1 MSGHNKWSTIKHKKA
16 ITDSKRGKIFSKI
29 SRLISVAAKEKGGD
43 PDSNPRLRTVID
55 KARGMNMPKE
65 NIERAIKK
73 GTGQLEGVQIEEITY
88 EAYGP
93 SGIALIIEI
102 ITDNRNRAIAEI
114 KHILN
119 KFGGKLAETG
129 SVKYVFDRQGEEW
142 IPKYPIE
149 IIDEKTKTQL
159 EKLFEALDDND
170 DIQEIYSNL
179 KE

>member
-1 MSGHNKWSTIKHKKA
+1 
-16 ITDSKRGKIFSKI
+16 
-29 SRLISVAAKEKGGD
+29 L
-43 PDSNPRLRTVID
+43 L
-55 KARGMNMPKE
+55 
-65 NIERAIKK
+65 
-73 GTGQLEGVQIEEITY
+73 
-88 EAYGP
+88 
-93 SGIALIIEI
+93 
-102 ITDNRNRAIAEI
+102 

>member
-1 MSGHNKWSTIKHKKA
+1 
-16 ITDSKRGKIFSKI
+16 
-29 SRLISVAAKEKGGD
+29 
-43 PDSNPRLRTVID
+43 
-55 KARGMNMPKE
+55 MPKE

>member
-102 ITDNRNRAIAEI
+102 ITDNRNRAIAE
-114 KHILN
+114 
-119 KFGGKLAETG
+119 T
-129 SVKYVFDRQGEEW
+129 
-142 IPKYPIE
+142 
-149 IIDEKTKTQL
+149 
-159 EKLFEALDDND
+159 
-170 DIQEIYSNL
+170 YSQ
-179 KE
+179 